1 MRAIRKGSE
10 PPELSRY
17 RAAGNTEYDG
27 PNFTPV
33 KGAIRMALLKEQGWL
48 CAYCMTR
55 IIDKDV
61 KVEHWHCRS
70 NKVYKGEQIDYGNML
85 GVCTGNRGGSKK
97 EQHCDERK
105 GDGDIKFNPANPA
118 HHPRLAISYSINGEI
133 CSDDADF
140 NRDLNERLN
149 LNHAKLKNNRRAVS
163 DEVIKCLNKSA
174 GCRTRAEVDR
184 MVHGWKT
191 PDGSGRL
198 QEYCDVAVF
207 FLEKRRKRL

>member
-1 MRAIRKGSE
+1 MSILMVQEFAKKF
-10 PPELSRY
+10 ELP
-17 RAAGNTEYDG
+17 AE
-27 PNFTPV
+27 
-33 KGAIRMALLKEQGWL
+33 
-48 CAYCMTR
+48 
-55 IIDKDV
+55 DKPQFA
-61 KVEHWHCRS
+61 C
-70 NKVYKGEQIDYGNML
+70 
-85 GVCTGNRGGSKK
+85 
-97 EQHCDERK
+97 
-105 GDGDIKFNPANPA
+105 DGDIKFNPANPA